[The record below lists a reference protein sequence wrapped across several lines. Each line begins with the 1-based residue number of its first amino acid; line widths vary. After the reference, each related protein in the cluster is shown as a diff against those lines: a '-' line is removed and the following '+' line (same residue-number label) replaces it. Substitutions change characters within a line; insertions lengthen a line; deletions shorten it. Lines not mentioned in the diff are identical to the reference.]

1 MHWVQ
6 LLLLSAC
13 SGLCDII
20 GDVSYEELR
29 AASCDDCNQLLKE
42 RNLLDSKLI
51 EFNNLLRH
59 PYIAP
64 SKPAPAGQSPLFGA
78 APNAIPATA
87 QNAAPPS
94 VSSFAQLETSLN
106 TGFGTRH
113 HSVR

>member
-1 MHWVQ
+1 MRLKQYATFKYMSKETTLHRCKTESNVQ
-6 LLLLSAC
+6 LLPNPFFC
-13 SGLCDII
+13 
-20 GDVSYEELR
+20 R
-29 AASCDDCNQLLKE
+29 LKE